1 MELRGW
7 GRYPRQEV
15 HVAEPSSRQ
24 QCMRAV
30 AGSLP
35 LIARELG
42 RSHGDSTLGPQL
54 LSTSYL
60 DRIHDFDPAKGLLSC
75 AAGAWIGDI
84 LRTFVPRG

>member
-1 MELRGW
+1 MELHGW
-7 GRYPRQEV
+7 GRYPRQEA

-42 RSHGDSTLGPQL
+42 RSYGDSALGPQV
-54 LSTSYL
+54 LSTRYL
-60 DRIHDFDPAKGLLSC
+60 DRFHDFDPAKGLLSC
-75 AAGAWIGDI
+75 SAGASIDDI
-84 LRTFVPRG
+84 LRTFVPCG